1 MMQHRSIPL
10 LILFIL
16 YLHAEELPPRQ
27 SQPPTIILQPERSV
41 KYFKGSSRTTDK
53 ELVELPCTAIG
64 SPNITFQWLKDG
76 EPFNPD
82 DPNFISKKTNI
93 TRVVQ
98 FKEDTGTLVLSELES
113 EDSGIY
119 QCIASNAFGKSYSRH
134 LHLVEA
140 KLGVFKS
147 LSKEEGTYKPVLGE
161 SLKLSCE
168 PPESIPPPKIDWVRY
183 DAEDG
188 FTFIITK
195 GDDRIETDFEGN
207 LYFANIQQQDDNNK
221 EKYGCSVHNHILS
234 GTSYGYFSW
243 IHIQGGM
250 KTEQEGD
257 SQMQF
262 PTSLLYQSQ
271 KEVVGLKG
279 RTVKFKCIFGGNP
292 TPTIQ
297 WKRIDGTLD
306 KTRIIQET
314 HELVIQSVQR
324 EDEGQ
329 YQCVG
334 TNALS
339 DPLKYN
345 FTLRVE
351 SKPEWIREPRPVEKG
366 VEEEASFACN
376 ADGIPKPVIKWFS
389 NGKPL
394 ETLPPSDRRRFVNN
408 QLIFINLT
416 RDDAQVI
423 QCNASNDHG
432 YLWADVSLS
441 ILAFKPEIKI
451 PLMMVKVAEDQSVV
465 LPCETIGKPNPV
477 IYWKKGVQKLE
488 GDRYIPHPSGNL
500 TLKNAEKS
508 DEGSYTC
515 YAQNKYGAVE
525 ATGQLIV
532 RKKTEITSPPFPKE
546 QLVRFGSVAHFK
558 CSATTDDQESKN
570 LGITWLHNGIPVDL
584 HNPDVEITDAF
595 GLILKNTSSKNTG
608 NYTCVATNGL
618 DSASASAQLNVLAPP
633 DPPRDV
639 SVSACKPREVEL
651 HWNAG
656 SNNFSPIKYFIIEYN
671 NTYKPDKW
679 KEAGRVDDPLATSHS
694 ITVSPHVSYT
704 FRVIAVNELGQSQPS
719 RHSNPICQTGPAPPD
734 KHPSNIRDDR
744 SKPGFLIVQ
753 WDIMEQE
760 DHNGEGFAYEVVIK
774 KDGKTETYI
783 IDDWKNGSKEI
794 PVDTVYEPYEVTVTA
809 RNNLGVSTAPPYTFR
824 AYSAEAEPLVTP
836 SNFELVPGKEVTDTE
851 AWFQW
856 DAVDTSPAMMRG
868 EFKGYKIR
876 YWHAD
881 NKELKTEIDIPKAN
895 EMNNKASKRRRR
907 RAVPKSIA
915 VAKNLP
921 PFSNLE
927 LDVVA
932 VNTHYASNGSNSI
945 NLTTPE
951 GVPGQVSYAAVLVR
965 GAHHFLLEWGQPK
978 EINGVLTG
986 FEIGHKKINGLV
998 VGEMSEPVKYDDPN
1012 QNRAFLGGLEDR
1024 SEYRIFIWAKTRKGP
1039 GEPYFLD
1046 AKTAHPAPPQRP
1058 EIVHIFPAETY
1069 LNVSWKVAPS
1079 NEPVGSIHYVEY
1091 RKTGDSEWKKGPDER
1106 LYHWSNISGLQTATR
1121 YEVRIVASNGK
1132 EKIASDIKSDVI
1144 TAGAS
1149 PVAEGGFVTAGWFIG
1164 MMIAIAVLILIL
1176 IIVCF
1181 IKRSRGKAYHVQEK
1195 ERLNGAD
1202 PEGGE
1207 GNHNNDI
1214 PRSEAEP
1221 LTKSPDSFDN
1231 DNEKPLGGSETDS
1244 MAEYGDVDPSKFNED
1259 GSFIGQYGGQKAPSE
1274 AAVPSAMST
1283 FV

>member
-1 MMQHRSIPL
+1 MLPHRSIPL
-10 LILFIL
+10 LILFL
-16 YLHAEELPPRQ
+16 YIQAEELPPRQ
-27 SQPPTIILQPERSV
+27 SQPPTIILQSERSV
-41 KYFKGSSRTTDK
+41 KYFKGSSKTTDR
-53 ELVELPCTAIG
+53 ELVELPCAAVG

-76 EPFNPD
+76 EIFNPD
-82 DPNFISKKTNI
+82 DPSFISKKTNI
-93 TRVVQ
+93 TRVFQ
-98 FKEDTGTLVLSELES
+98 SKEGTGTLVLSELES

-119 QCIASNAFGKSYSRH
+119 QCIASNAFGKSYSRQV
-134 LHLVEA
+134 HLVEA

-161 SLKLSCE
+161 SLKLLCD

-188 FTFIITK
+188 FTFITTK
-195 GDDRIETDFEGN
+195 GDDRIEMDFEGN
-207 LYFANIQQQDDNNK
+207 LYFANIQQQDDNYK
-221 EKYGCSVHNHILS
+221 EKYGCSVNNHVLS
-234 GTSYGYFSW
+234 GTSYGFFSW
-243 IHIQGGM
+243 IDIQGG
-250 KTEQEGD
+250 D
-257 SQMQF
+257 SQIQF
-262 PTSLLYQSQ
+262 PVTLLYQSQ
-271 KEVVGLKG
+271 KEVIGIKG

-297 WKRIDGTLD
+297 WNRIGGEMDN
-306 KTRIIQET
+306 TRMMPET
-314 HELVIQSVQR
+314 HEFVIQKVQV
-324 EDEGQ
+324 EDAGE
-329 YQCVG
+329 YECVG
-334 TNALS
+334 TNSLS
-339 DPLKYN
+339 DPHKAKFVLK
-345 FTLRVE
+345 VE
-351 SKPEWIREPRPVEKG
+351 YKPEWITEPRPVEKG
-366 VEEEASFACN
+366 VEEEASFACD

-389 NGKPL
+389 NGLPL

-408 QLIFINLT
+408 QLIFQNLT
-416 RDDAQVI
+416 RDEAQVI
-423 QCNASNDHG
+423 QCNASNIHG

-451 PLMMVKVAEDQSVV
+451 PLTMVKVAEDQSVV
-465 LPCETIGKPNPV
+465 LPCETIGKPHPV

-488 GDRYIPHPSGNL
+488 GEHYIPHPSGNL

-515 YAQNKYGAVE
+515 YAQNKYGSVE
-525 ATGQLIV
+525 ATGKLIV

-546 QLVRFGSVAHFK
+546 QQVNFRRDAHFQ

-570 LGITWLHNGIPVDL
+570 LRITWLHNGIPVDL
-584 HNPDVEITDAF
+584 HNPDVKITDAY

-618 DSASASAQLNVLAPP
+618 DSASASAQLNVIAPP
-633 DPPRDV
+633 DPPRDITL
-639 SVSACKPREVEL
+639 SPCQAREAEL

-656 SNNFSPIKYFIIEYN
+656 SDNFSPIKYFIIEYN
-671 NTYKPDKW
+671 NTYKPEKW
-679 KEAGRVDDPLATSHS
+679 KEAGRVFDPSATSHS
-694 ITVSPHVSYT
+694 ITVSPHVSYS
-704 FRVIAVNELGQSQPS
+704 FRVIAVNDMGQSQPS
-719 RHSNPICQTGPAPPD
+719 KHSQLPCQTPPAPPD
-734 KHPSNIRDDR
+734 KRPSNVTDDR
-744 SKPGFLIVQ
+744 SKPGFLIIK

-760 DHNGEGFAYEVVIK
+760 DHNGEGFAYQVVIK
-774 KDGKTETYI
+774 RNGKTEPYI
-783 IDDWKNGSKEI
+783 IDDWKIGRKEI

-809 RNNLGVSTAPPYTFR
+809 RNNLGVSAEPAYNFI

-836 SNFELVPGKEVTDTE
+836 SNFELVPGKEVTVKE

-876 YWHAD
+876 YWQAD
-881 NKELKTEIDIPKAN
+881 NPDLKTEIFIPKAV
-895 EMNNKASKRRRR
+895 ETISKVSKRRRR
-907 RAVPKSIA
+907 RVVPKFIA
-915 VAKNLP
+915 AASNLP

-932 VNTHYASNGSNSI
+932 VNTHFASNGSNSI

-951 GVPGQVSYAAVLVR
+951 GVPDQVSYAIVLVR

-978 EINGVLTG
+978 KVNGILTG
-986 FEIGHKKINGLV
+986 YEIGHQKIDGLV
-998 VGEMSEPVKYDDPN
+998 VGEMSKPFKYDDPN
-1012 QNRAFLGGLEDR
+1012 QNRAFLGGLEER
-1024 SEYRIFIWAKTRKGP
+1024 SEYRIFIWAKTKIGS
-1039 GEPYFLD
+1039 GEPYYLD
-1046 AKTAHPAPPQRP
+1046 AKTAQPAR
-1058 EIVHIFPAETY
+1058 ESV
-1069 LNVSWKVAPS
+1069 
-1079 NEPVGSIHYVEY
+1079 
-1091 RKTGDSEWKKGPDER
+1091 WKKGPDET
-1106 LYHWSNISGLQTATR
+1106 LYHWSNISGLETATR

-1132 EKIASDIKSDVI
+1132 DKIVSDVKSDVI

-1149 PVAEGGFVTAGWFIG
+1149 PLAEGGFVTAGWFIG
-1164 MMIAIAVLILIL
+1164 MMVAIAVLILIL

-1214 PRSEAEP
+1214 PRSEVEP

-1231 DNEKPLGGSETDS
+1231 DNERPLGGSETDS

-1274 AAVPSAMST
+1274 AAAPSAMST